1 MTPALSIPLRNPGD
15 IARGLTGRNTKR
27 TVSLCVEIDTEY
39 NNYEDTTLE
48 RLEASGRLKR
58 LSDSRLCSAAS
69 LRETAGKLLCKDC
82 VVDNRKKE
90 SISHDNGLNKY
101 TEKHASISE
110 RKIVNKIINGY
121 DAHWKKSAQRSTKQ
135 LIKNSSIKHN
145 EKTSGIANETTYT
158 CPCPTYNPS
167 LLSPPT
173 NPKSYSSNT
182 KKVSI
187 LDHDQNIFAIVSPLI
202 NGTGGRATALQYTLM
217 DLPNSESLKRTISRY
232 QHLVGE
238 KIRSVAEKEMELA
251 MVEEIKATILTEK
264 GEEWYN
270 QYYAKPEG
278 EREAIGLTVS
288 FDMGWNKRSSGHKY
302 DSISGHAF
310 IIGVYTRR
318 IIDYVVFSKSCYIC
332 NTRTR
337 KNKHADKH
345 DIIVVSDKIIEQEIR
360 NKRK

>member
-1 MTPALSIPLRNPGD
+1 MAPVLSIPLRNPGD

-39 NNYEDTTLE
+39 NNYENTTLE

-69 LRETAGKLLCKDC
+69 LKETAGKLLCKDC

-90 SISHDNGLNKY
+90 SVSYANGLKIYLENN
-101 TEKHASISE
+101 ASVSE

-121 DAHWKKSAQRSTKQ
+121 DFQRKKSSQRTTRQFVENST
-135 LIKNSSIKHN
+135 IKHN

-158 CPCPTYNPS
+158 CPCPTHKPS

-182 KKVSI
+182 KRVSI

-318 IIDYVVFSKSCYIC
+318 IIDYVVFSKSCSIC
-332 NTRTR
+332 NARNK

-345 DIIVVSDKIIEQEIR
+345 DCTVVSDTIIAQ
-360 NKRK
+360 